1 MNTMFDNADPIRQ
14 KANLFEG
21 EHAQHN
27 LLLLVNLVIKVNELI
42 SRQHILDKKYS
53 MVLKTLF
60 EIDCDSWKEKT
71 YKLRNA
77 LWNTFVHYGG
87 MILLMNNNCA
97 SEYEIVQFSS
107 GTFQEKFPTT
117 ETRDYILK
125 VIEEKVLRVIDDNN
139 KTHVSSLDGF
149 KFNSVRI
156 FKNLFQQ
163 SDITFIDLNELD
175 GLGQRD
181 FAFLKQSLNARFNLW
196 RPSYRCPRNQNVM
209 IRPLEKAIIYSNDIA
224 SGLAKQSCRL
234 ITKEDHY
241 RLNMRV
247 PQWSAKDVCKWLNR
261 IGFSE
266 FAKNLLKN
274 QVDGDLLLRL
284 TTDELINEIGIQ
296 NGILEK
302 RFIRELNNLKQSA
315 DYSSIDT
322 TDLNSFLKSISIEYS
337 VYTYPMLIAG
347 VIRDS
352 MRLLTDDQLKNDCGI
367 LNGIHRNCIIDSIKE
382 MPACVENKDK
392 PYDAFICYRQST
404 DSMLA
409 SLIKIYLD
417 IEGYSVF
424 LDVQRCPNDAK
435 YRHNVLQTI
444 KQTKNVI
451 IVLTPGSLDKHTM
464 NSSASDI
471 DTSDLFAEEI
481 KTAKQSQCNIIPV
494 LNCNF
499 TWPPTALLPDDMKNL
514 CVYNSIRWVHEYQEA
529 CVKKLVT
536 FMNQL

>member
-1 MNTMFDNADPIRQ
+1 MFDNADPIRQ

-42 SRQHILDKKYS
+42 SRQHIIDKKYS
-53 MVLKTLF
+53 MVLKTLP
-60 EIDCDSWKEKT
+60 EIDCDAWKEKT

-87 MILLMNNNCA
+87 MILLMNNTCA

-107 GTFQEKFPTT
+107 GTFLEKCLT

-125 VIEEKVLRVIDDNN
+125 VVEEKFLRVIDDNN
-139 KTHVSSLDGF
+139 KTQVSSLDGF
-149 KFNSVRI
+149 KFNSLRI

-163 SDITFIDLNELD
+163 SYFNFIYLNELD
-175 GLGQRD
+175 GSGQRD
-181 FAFLKQSLNARFNLW
+181 FALLKQSLNAQFNFW

-209 IRPLEKAIIYSNDIA
+209 IKPLEKAIIYSNDTA
-224 SGLAKQSCRL
+224 SGLAKQSCQL
-234 ITKEDHY
+234 IAEEDPY
-241 RLNMRV
+241 RLNMCV
-247 PQWSAKDVCKWLNR
+247 PQWLAKDVCKWLNR

-266 FAKNLLKN
+266 FANNLLKN

-284 TTDELINEIGIQ
+284 TTDELINEIGIK

-322 TDLNSFLKSISIEYS
+322 TDLNSFLKSISLEYS

-352 MRLLTDDQLKNDCGI
+352 MRLLTDGQLKNDCGI
-367 LNGIHRNCIIDSIKE
+367 SNGIHRNCIIDTIKE

-392 PYDAFICYRQST
+392 SYDAFICYRQST

-409 SLIKIYLD
+409 SLIKVYLD
-417 IEGYSVF
+417 IEGHNVF
-424 LDVQRCPNDAK
+424 LDVQRRPNDAK
-435 YRHNVLQTI
+435 YRHNVLRTI
-444 KQTKNVI
+444 KQTKNFI
-451 IVLTPGSLDKHTM
+451 IVLMPGSLDNHTM

-471 DTSDLFAEEI
+471 DTSDLFAEEVN
-481 KTAKQSQCNIIPV
+481 TAKQSQCNIIPV
-494 LNCNF
+494 LNSNF